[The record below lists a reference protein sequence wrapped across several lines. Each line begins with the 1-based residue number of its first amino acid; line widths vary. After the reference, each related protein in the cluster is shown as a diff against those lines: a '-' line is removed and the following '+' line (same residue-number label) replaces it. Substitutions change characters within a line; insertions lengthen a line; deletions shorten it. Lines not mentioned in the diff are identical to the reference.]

1 MEINE
6 FSASHLESLRKLY
19 LDSRRDS

>member
-6 FSASHLESLRKLY
+6 FSASHLVSLRKLY